1 MGAGVTVET
10 HASPVDDA
18 LDAVARAIDRLAA
31 LADPAS
37 ELRVEG
43 ADAALVVIG
52 SLAAAG
58 RLSAIAA
65 RSVPVVEADGW
76 WALRGARS
84 ITSWLA
90 ANGRVSHGQAAR
102 LVVLGRA
109 FRDDLPATAV
119 DAVAG
124 SVSIEAAHVVATVT
138 TTPMR
143 KAALAASVADCGEGF
158 LVEHARELT
167 IGQLR
172 ILARRWAAHADP
184 GADERGYRET
194 SEREYLDLANTMD
207 GWHLTGFLTTE
218 HGHALNSALDAM
230 AGRSADQAGQPAG
243 RRRARALNNVVR
255 TVLDRDLTG
264 ATGDHR
270 PQITVVTDLATLSR
284 ALGGDPQGRRAL
296 GGDPQGRPRDGS
308 AVVLA
313 DAATPEAA
321 GALVLDHGGVP
332 DVVSGRGASLADPST
347 RCPSAHQRGATRDTE
362 AEEGVPRAG
371 APPADLGH
379 TRVRAAG
386 PDRRGAP
393 PGPEATS
400 TSESAPAG
408 TSDVDR
414 FAVAE
419 LVGTGPIPDS
429 VLARLACDSQITRV
443 VFGAD
448 SVVLNVGRAER
459 TYTGAKRRA
468 IVARD
473 GGCRFPGCSAP
484 PAMSEVHHTEHW
496 LRDHGD
502 TDVRTGVL
510 VCWHHHQ
517 VIHDR
522 GINVCRGPEG
532 RWCFTDRRGRAL
544 TRSIG

>member
-1 MGAGVTVET
+1 MGADMVVET
-10 HASPVDDA
+10 HSSPVADA
-18 LDAVARAIDRLAA
+18 LDALAAAIDHLAA

-37 ELRVEG
+37 DARVEG
-43 ADAALVVIG
+43 ADAALVVTG

-76 WALRGARS
+76 WALQGARS
-84 ITSWLA
+84 ITSWVA
-90 ANGRVSHGQAAR
+90 AKGRVSHGQAAR

-119 DAVAG
+119 DAISG
-124 SVSIEAAHVVATVT
+124 EVSIEAAHVVAAVT
-138 TTPMR
+138 TTPIR
-143 KAALAASVADCGEGF
+143 RAALAAPAAACGEGF

-184 GADERGYRET
+184 GADERGYREA
-194 SEREYLDLANTMD
+194 SEREYLDLANTID

-218 HGHALNSALDAM
+218 HGHALSAALDAM

-270 PQITVVTDLATLSR
+270 PQITVVTDLATLTR
-284 ALGGDPQGRRAL
+284 ALGGD
-296 GGDPQGRPRDGS
+296 DPPNASDER
-308 AVVLA
+308 
-313 DAATPEAA
+313 
-321 GALVLDHGGVP
+321 
-332 DVVSGRGASLADPST
+332 ASLGLAGGAVAGRVLEAADPST
-347 RCPSAHQRGATRDTE
+347 HRPMPQRPGSPPAAE
-362 AEEGVPRAG
+362 AGRGVPRAC
-371 APPADLGH
+371 APPSD
-379 TRVRAAG
+379 
-386 PDRRGAP
+386 DSEFRGARAPDALLCGLAP
-393 PGPEATS
+393 PSDAEVVPAPERTREGFAH
-400 TSESAPAG
+400 
-408 TSDVDR
+408 VDR

-429 VLARLACDSQITRV
+429 VLARLACDSQLTRV
-443 VFGAD
+443 IFGAD

-473 GGCRFPGCSAP
+473 EGCRFPGCSAP

-522 GINVCRGPEG
+522 GIDVRRGPEG
-532 RWCFTDRRGRAL
+532 RWCFTDRQGRAL
-544 TRSIG
+544 TGAIG